1 MAASYQYCDVE
12 TVVVSEIIN
21 ALLSWVVAVSW
32 SIVEYR
38 GVSWVAC
45 CLAEE

>member
-21 ALLSWVVAVSW
+21 ALLSWVGS